1 LIVIH
6 HLVVDGVS
14 WRILLEDFALGC
26 RQAENNEPISFQPKT
41 GSFKHWARQLKKYAL
56 SKKLT
61 DEFQYWKE
69 IEQTQWHPLPRDI
82 NIEKEKK
89 KIKNS
94 TTLSMNLDK
103 NQTRELLKNV
113 NHVYNTEINDILL
126 TGLGL
131 ALKDWAGLEK
141 TVISLEGHGRQEIFP
156 GINISRTVGWFT
168 VEFPVILDMKGSRD
182 LVQQIK
188 QVKETLR
195 KVPDKGIGYG
205 IIRYLTPGD
214 KIQGTRFNLEPE
226 ISFNY
231 MGEFGQENDFNE
243 DIFKMSRI
251 SVGDSIHPERNSE
264 FALDIDALVVE
275 EKLTVSFE
283 YNRCEFR
290 RTHIERLAE
299 LYRSNLIEII
309 RHCSTREK
317 QELTASD
324 YSAADLDQEELEDIF
339 EGFE

>member
-1 LIVIH
+1 
-6 HLVVDGVS
+6 VVDGVS
-14 WRILLEDFALGC
+14 WRILLEDLALGC
-26 RQAENNEPISFQPKT
+26 QQAENKEPIRFQPKT
-41 GSFKHWARQLKKYAL
+41 DSFKHWARQLKEYAQTRE
-56 SKKLT
+56 LT

-69 IEQTQWHPLPRDI
+69 IEQTKWQPLPRYI

-103 NQTRELLKNV
+103 NQTRELLRNV

-156 GINISRTVGWFT
+156 GIDISRTVGWFT
-168 VEFPVILDMKGSRD
+168 TEFPVILDMTGSPD
-182 LVQQIK
+182 LTRQIK

-195 KVPDKGIGYG
+195 KVPNKGIGYG
-205 IIRYLTPGD
+205 ILRYLTPGH
-214 KIQGTRFNLEPE
+214 KKQGTRFNLEPE
-226 ISFNY
+226 INFNY
-231 MGEFGQENDFNE
+231 MGEFGQENDYNE
-243 DIFKMSRI
+243 DVFKMSRI

-264 FALDIDALVVE
+264 FVLDINALVLE
-275 EKLTVSFE
+275 EELTVSFE
-283 YNRCEFR
+283 YNRFEFR
-290 RTHIERLAE
+290 RTDIEKLAD
-299 LYRSNLIEII
+299 LYRSNLMEII

-324 YSAADLDQEELEDIF
+324 YSAADLDQQELEDIF